1 MAVRNP
7 EEFLSTTERIILR
20 VIIILLMI
28 IGGITILIVDIYGL
42 IHLVKV
48 LQHG

>member
-7 EEFLSTTERIILR
+7 EKLLSTTERIIFR
-20 VIIILLMI
+20 IIMIILMI
-28 IGGITILIVDIYGL
+28 MSGITVLIVDYYGL

-48 LQHG
+48 LKHD